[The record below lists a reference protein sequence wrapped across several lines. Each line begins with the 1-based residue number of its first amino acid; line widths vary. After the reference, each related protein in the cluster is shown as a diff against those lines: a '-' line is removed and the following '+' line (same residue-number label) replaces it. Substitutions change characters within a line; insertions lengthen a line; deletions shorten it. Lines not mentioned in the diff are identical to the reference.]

1 MLEARAHYHRCR
13 LLSDMGGG
21 GVKAG
26 IVEERLTSKAR
37 IDFRTNTIIGPNV
50 STNLSITKVMLRRL
64 FDRISWSL

>member
-50 STNLSITKVMLRRL
+50 STTNLSITKVMLRRL
-64 FDRISWSL
+64 FVDRIS

>member
-13 LLSDMGGG
+13 LLSDMGGV

-50 STNLSITKVMLRRL
+50 STTNLSITKVMLRRL
-64 FDRISWSL
+64 FVDRIS